1 MKNIFV
7 LFYLIFSPHLISRIA
22 IKYLHISVLRNEDI
36 GGVFDDEEDLDE
48 EEENALLRYC
58 FADIYGPNFGFRTLV
73 EFSEVCEDDEGRSCD
88 NLQSIEES
96 DNDTDTSPED
106 NCRCEVVSPMEGDE
120 LDLFAEERGTIGFST
135 F

>member
-1 MKNIFV
+1 MAVSFDIT
-7 LFYLIFSPHLISRIA
+7 YLNF
-22 IKYLHISVLRNEDI
+22 SVLRDDDI
-36 GGVFDDEEDLDE
+36 GGVLDDDEDPDE

-88 NLQSIEES
+88 NLQSIEENG
-96 DNDTDTSPED
+96 NDTDISSED

-120 LDLFAEERGTIGFST
+120 LDLFAEERGTVVFST
-135 F
+135 L

>member
-7 LFYLIFSPHLISRIA
+7 LFSSHLISRIV
-22 IKYLHISVLRNEDI
+22 IKYLNISILRDEDI
-36 GGVFDDEEDLDE
+36 GGVLEDEEDLDE

-120 LDLFAEERGTIGFST
+120 LDLFAEERGTTAFST

>member
-1 MKNIFV
+1 M
-7 LFYLIFSPHLISRIA
+7 YSHLISRIV
-22 IKYLHISVLRNEDI
+22 IKYLNISILRDEDI
-36 GGVFDDEEDLDE
+36 GGVLEDEEDLNE

-88 NLQSIEES
+88 NLQSIEGS
-96 DNDTDTSPED
+96 GNDTDISSED
-106 NCRCEVVSPMEGDE
+106 NCRCEVVSPMEGDD
-120 LDLFAEERGTIGFST
+120 LDLFAEERGTIAFST